1 MKKILVC
8 LIMAGFV
15 LFFAT
20 NTYSACFKR
29 YNDESCEGNLNYYL
43 AQYFHIDADIIIYP
57 KVLNLKS
64 NRRTIIS
71 GIRLHDRFDPHDID
85 GDSIELSIRSCVGCR
100 TIYPDCAYP
109 AQGRYISIFPRVDLI
124 DDIETIELEYP
135 TKLELKINGEL
146 KDGTPFEGLNVI
158 WVVK

>member
-1 MKKILVC
+1 MVIV
-8 LIMAGFV
+8 GFGI
-15 LFFAT
+15 FFAT
-20 NTYSACFKR
+20 KTYPACLNR
-29 YNDESCEGNLNYYL
+29 YSDEICEGNLNYYL
-43 AQYFHIDADIIIYP
+43 AQYFQIDADIIIYP

-71 GIRLHDRFDPHDID
+71 GIRLHDGYDPHDID
-85 GDSIELSIRSCVGCR
+85 GDSIELSIQPCLSCKI
-100 TIYPDCAYP
+100 IYPDCAYP
-109 AQGRYISIFPRVDLI
+109 SHEHYISIFPRLSLI
-124 DDIETIELEYP
+124 NYIKTIELEYP